1 MSGLAVVAAELGATV
16 TGSDRAKSEY
26 TELLEKLGIEP
37 KIEHDAANVGEGA
50 EVVVSTAIPE
60 DNPELV
66 RAKQLGLKVLH
77 RAELLAE
84 LSGMRSCIAV
94 TGTHGKTTTAGMIVH
109 CMKKCGLNTGYVVG
123 GMLPASGA
131 NASLGEE
138 WMVIEA
144 DESDRSFLYLHPD
157 IIVVTNLE
165 LDHHVTFGT
174 YLELREAVSKFLGH
188 LPKNGIA
195 VLPDSEDLC
204 ELVSDD
210 VRLAVFSAEKTSKPA
225 WSSAGKK
232 MFSAEE
238 IAFEGIGS
246 AFELMCDG
254 ERITGVKLAVPG
266 VHNILNALA
275 ALVALNVAGINLEE
289 AAQALSTYAAATR
302 RFEKKGEFQ
311 GAVVYD
317 DYAHHPSE
325 VKATLDAARN
335 LGPDRLIAVF
345 QPHLYSRTLY
355 LAREF
360 GHALSTADLVVVTDV
375 YPAREEPVGEFEG
388 VDGKMVADSAS
399 DAAGGRPVY
408 WIPELKGASEFLS
421 EIAGAGDMVV
431 TMGAGDVNTV
441 AEDLVNNTRR
451 R

>member
-37 KIEHDAANVGEGA
+37 KINHDAINVPKGA

-60 DNPELV
+60 DNPELL

-84 LSGMRSCIAV
+84 FSDIRPCIAV
-94 TGTHGKTTTAGMIVH
+94 TGTHGKTTTVGMIVH
-109 CMKKCGLNTGYVVG
+109 CMNKCGLNTGYVVG
-123 GMLPASGA
+123 GMLPASDA

-144 DESDRSFLYLHPD
+144 DESDRSFLYLNPD
-157 IIVVTNLE
+157 IIAVTNLE
-165 LDHHVTFGT
+165 LDHHTTFAT
-174 YLELREAVSKFLGH
+174 YLELEEAVSKFLGR
-188 LPKNGIA
+188 LPKNGTA
-195 VLPDSEDLC
+195 VLPDNPDLYK
-204 ELVSDD
+204 LASDD
-210 VRLAVFSAEKTSKPA
+210 VSLVLFSAQATGEPNPNVA
-225 WSSAGKK
+225 DGHQ
-232 MFSAEE
+232 FSANE
-238 IAFEGIGS
+238 IAFDGINS
-246 AFELMCDG
+246 TFVLMLDG
-254 ERITGVKLAVPG
+254 EAVVDVKLAVPG
-266 VHNILNALA
+266 LHNILNALT
-275 ALVALNVAGINLEE
+275 ALAALNVAGIDLEE
-289 AAQALSTYAAATR
+289 AAQALSTYAAVAR
-302 RFEKKGEFQ
+302 RFEKKGEFR

-335 LGPDRLIAVF
+335 LRPDRLIAVF

-360 GHALSTADLVVVTDV
+360 GEALSTADLVVVTDV
-375 YPAREEPVGEFEG
+375 YPAREEPVGDLEG
-388 VDGKMVADSAS
+388 VDGKMVANFAS

-408 WIPELKGASEFLS
+408 WIPELEGTSQFLS
-421 EIAGAGDMVV
+421 EVAGAGDLVV

-441 AEDLVNNTRR
+441 AEDLVSGSK
-451 R
+451 